1 VRHLV
6 SKPLRSSCILTSWLL
21 TLTMEIINKIVRW
34 QGRFMNAVEIHY
46 RDAKGIER
54 TWEAIERVNI
64 GGIVVMVAITP
75 ANTVLLER
83 QFRPPL
89 GRDVL
94 ELPAGLVD
102 PGEPMESAARREL
115 IEETGWAARELQ
127 FLVEGPM
134 STGASTEIIRT
145 YLCTGLEH
153 VGKAGGDDN
162 EIIEVIEVPIQR
174 VHEYLVNAQAGGVLV
189 DLKVFGLVEL
199 ARRLL
204 AL

>member
-1 VRHLV
+1 
-6 SKPLRSSCILTSWLL
+6 
-21 TLTMEIINKIVRW
+21 MEIIDKKVRW
-34 QGRFMNAVEIHY
+34 QGRFMSIVEIRY
-46 RDAKGIER
+46 RDAKGMER

-64 GGIVVMVAITP
+64 GGIVVMVAVTP

-102 PGEPMESAARREL
+102 PGEAMEAAARREL
-115 IEETGWAARELQ
+115 IEETGWSARELR

-153 VGKAGGDDN
+153 VGKSGGDDN
-162 EIIEVIEVPIQR
+162 EIIEVIEIPLESVN
-174 VHEYLVNAQAGGVLV
+174 EYLVNAQAGGMLV

-199 ARRLL
+199 ARRTL
-204 AL
+204 AR